1 MSHEVKLI
9 KQDSQGVAAFNELQL
24 SCSFKPAVLAEGVLM
39 PDSAAIAVVKADDA
53 ISEPNGEHLLL
64 SKIAVNVNAFASVL
78 GDINLVMVQFC
89 DDH

>member
-1 MSHEVKLI
+1 
-9 KQDSQGVAAFNELQL
+9 
-24 SCSFKPAVLAEGVLM
+24 M

-64 SKIAVNVNAFASVL
+64 SKKAVKVNAFARVL